1 MSPVGRVTHRWG
13 NDCGKIPGDR
23 MVIFHRILHKGC
35 NLRHFLSFFDSKSGV
50 WAMRSKNASFLA
62 QRFVFFDPS
71 PGIGVFRSRLGYRST
86 SKVAFLRVLDDLTS
100 VVSTKSCQR

>member
-62 QRFVFFDPS
+62 QRFIFLIPLPVS
-71 PGIGVFRSRLGYRST
+71 VCLGLAWDTEAPQKWR
-86 SKVAFLRVLDDLTS
+86 F
-100 VVSTKSCQR
+100 